1 MKSFQITLDQLT
13 KAAGLMGLN
22 KSTLAEIKKPDRV
35 LTKKISVKM
44 DNGKVKKFEAYR
56 VQFNNARGPYKGGI
70 RYHPEADLDEV
81 KTLALIMAIKCAVA
95 DLPMGGG
102 KGGVKVKPKD
112 LSERELEELSRA
124 WIRAFK
130 KYIGPD
136 KDVPAPDLYTNPMIM
151 AWMADEYSKLVGKK
165 TLAVITGKPLDKGG
179 SEGRDTSTA
188 QGGYYVL
195 EEAIKKLGLKLKGS
209 KVVVQGFGNAGFNI
223 AELLYKAGAKM
234 IGLSDSQGGIKALS
248 GRSMNPARV
257 MKTKKEQGKIHACY
271 CLGAVCDC
279 EHYQR
284 VTNKQL
290 LEIETD
296 ILVLAA
302 LENQII
308 KKNVGKAKAKII
320 LELANGGIDPTVDQI
335 LEDKNIVVLPDVLAN
350 AGGVTVSY
358 FEWLQ
363 NRKKEHWT
371 EKEVFVKLKKIMRD
385 NFGEVWQRK
394 ERYKTTARTAAFILG
409 LERIVKAMKR

>member
-1 MKSFQITLDQLT
+1 
-13 KAAGLMGLN
+13 
-22 KSTLAEIKKPDRV
+22 
-35 LTKKISVKM
+35 
-44 DNGKVKKFEAYR
+44 
-56 VQFNNARGPYKGGI
+56 
-70 RYHPEADLDEV
+70 
-81 KTLALIMAIKCAVA
+81 
-95 DLPMGGG
+95 
-102 KGGVKVKPKD
+102 
-112 LSERELEELSRA
+112 
-124 WIRAFK
+124 